1 MKADEDIF
9 LDNTT
14 IPELESTLQVKSHIV
29 KSNGLD
35 LVDFILKEADY
46 E

>member
-1 MKADEDIF
+1 MSNSPLVNYTKISPNKSVMTNKV
-9 LDNTT
+9 NT
-14 IPELESTLQVKSHIV
+14 HIV

-35 LVDFILKEADY
+35 LVNFILKEKFY